1 MSRIKVLFVDDEVN
15 ILNSIHRSIIDED
28 IEPLFATNGE
38 KALQYFE
45 EHTIGVIVSDMK
57 MPNMSG
63 LELLKRVKALSP
75 NTVRIV
81 LSGYTQLP
89 QILATV
95 NSVGV
100 FRYITKPWDD
110 EEQFLPA
117 LRDAVNYYNIST
129 EGKVL
134 KEKLE
139 IKNKLYEKSL
149 ELNKNLITQMSKTV
163 TNIKNVSKFILKI
176 QNTYL
181 EDLKQNYDEIE
192 RLTYYNKLIGDL
204 YINYLNKSLV
214 DQERFDLKRFKAD
227 IEKVVSENT
236 LVNVDDEDF
245 NFIMDYKL
253 IKFIATESINFL
265 TNNFKLDNLEISIKS
280 TPKLEI
286 SIKHSDFDFYNTYI
300 NNIEMKLFYSMI
312 DQMIL
317 TMNGKVNFY
326 SDAHNAMSLT
336 VENKV

>member
-1 MSRIKVLFVDDEVN
+1 MNKIKVLFVDDEVN
-15 ILNSIHRSIIDED
+15 ILNSINRSIIDEG

-38 KALQYFE
+38 KALKYFQE
-45 EHTIGVIVSDMK
+45 NTIGVIVTDMR

-63 LELLKRVKALSP
+63 LELLKRVKEISP

-100 FRYITKPWDD
+100 FRYVTKPWDD

-117 LRDAVNYYNIST
+117 LRDAVSYYDMFT
-129 EGKVL
+129 ESKVL
-134 KEKLE
+134 KDKLE

-149 ELNKNLITQMSKTV
+149 ELNKNLIKQMSQTV
-163 TNIKNVSKFILKI
+163 SNIKNISKFILKV

-181 EDLKQNYDEIE
+181 EDLKQNYNEIE
-192 RLTYYNKLIGDL
+192 NFAYYNKLIGDL

-214 DQERFDLKRFKAD
+214 DQERFNLRRFKD
-227 IEKVVSENT
+227 ELEKLVLENAIID
-236 LVNVDDEDF
+236 VDNEDF
-245 NFIMDYKL
+245 SYILDYKL
-253 IKFIATESINFL
+253 IKFIAVESINFL
-265 TNNFKLDNLEISIKS
+265 INSFKLDNLEISIKS
-280 TPKLEI
+280 NPKFHI
-286 SIKHSDFDFYNTYI
+286 IIKHSNFDFYNNYI
-300 NNIEMKLFYSMI
+300 NNIEMKLFYSII
-312 DQMIL
+312 DQILL

-326 SDAHNAMSLT
+326 SDECNIISLSF
-336 VENKV
+336 ENKV

>member
-15 ILNSIHRSIIDED
+15 ILNSINRSIIDED
-28 IEPLFATNGE
+28 IEALFATNGE
-38 KALQYFE
+38 KALRYFE

-63 LELLKRVKALSP
+63 LELLKRVKAISP
-75 NTVRIV
+75 STVRIV

-117 LRDAVNYYNIST
+117 LRDAISYYSIFT
-129 EGKVL
+129 EAKDL
-134 KEKLE
+134 KDKLE
-139 IKNKLYEKSL
+139 MKNKLYEKSL

-192 RLTYYNKLIGDL
+192 SVTYYNKLIGDL

-214 DQERFDLKRFKAD
+214 VQERFDLKRFKTD
-227 IEKVVSENT
+227 IEKLVPANT
-236 LVNVDDEDF
+236 IINVDNEDF

-253 IKFIATESINFL
+253 IKFIAIESINFL
-265 TNNFKLDNLEISIKS
+265 TNFFKVNNIEISVKS
-280 TPKLEI
+280 SPKLEI
-286 SIKHSDFDFYNTYI
+286 LIKHWDFDFYNTYI
-300 NNIEMKLFYSMI
+300 DNIEMKLFYSMI

-317 TMNGKVNFY
+317 TMNGKINFY
-326 SDAHNAMSLT
+326 SDLHNVMSL
-336 VENKV
+336 VIENKV